1 MEFKEALALR
11 QSTRNYRTNPVAADA
26 LENIVHAGVTAPISL
41 SRYESYHLTV
51 ITAEGVLKKLEEEWL
66 ERGNTGNPIYD
77 APALIVVFGDEK
89 VTSGLRNADTGCIVT
104 QMHLA
109 ATALGLGSCYIC
121 GAIQQLGKDARYL
134 NGARVPAN
142 FVPMGALAV
151 GEPMRPLKARHKE
164 SKMTVDRL

>member
-1 MEFKEALALR
+1 MEFKEVLALR
-11 QSTRNYRTNPVAADA
+11 QSTRDYRPNPVAADA
-26 LENIVHAGVTAPISL
+26 LASIVHAGTTAPISL
-41 SRYESYHLTV
+41 SRDESYHLTV
-51 ITAEGVLKKLEEEWL
+51 ITSEGVLKALEAEWL

-89 VTSGLRNADTGCIVT
+89 VTSGLRNADTGCIIT

-134 NGARVPAN
+134 KGARVPAD

-151 GEPMRPLKARHKE
+151 GEPTRELKARHKK